1 MHTPSCLHPRQRTVL
16 IFMLGGLFQ
25 TASAAVVSVPAGGNL
40 AEAVAQAQAGDILKL
55 ASGVYKTK
63 LYIDKPLT
71 IEGPADRSAKIQGDR
86 SGRTIAVHAP
96 NVVLRNLTVTQSGL
110 SLPAMDA
117 GVYLEETAANALVE
131 NNNIL
136 ENSVGVYLHGPKN
149 AMVRGN
155 KIVGDTK
162 LRVAERGNGVTV
174 WNAPGSQVVGN
185 DISQGRDGI
194 FSNTSTNNTYKNN
207 RFSHLRYAVHYMYTN
222 DSEVSGNISVG
233 NNIGYALMFSDRLKI
248 YGNIAVG
255 SRDQGI
261 MLNYVNYSD
270 VADNVIYKADKCVF
284 VYNAN
289 YNDLHGNYFENCNI
303 GIHFTAAIEGT
314 KLTDNSF
321 INNESQVKYV
331 STRFLD
337 WGEGGRGNY
346 WSDNSSFDLDGDGFG
361 DNAYRPNGV
370 TDQIIWRAP
379 VARLLM
385 NSPAVSIV
393 KWAQS
398 QFPAILPGGVTDS
411 KPLMKPF
418 VNKSM
423 TKYQAMKDRLIK
435 EAQSQKSEWNS
446 AGNGAISGGGM

>member
-1 MHTPSCLHPRQRTVL
+1 
-16 IFMLGGLFQ
+16 MLGGLFQ

-63 LYIDKPLT
+63 LYIDKSLT

-222 DSEVSGNISVG
+222 DSEINDNVAYGNT
-233 NNIGYALMFSDRLKI
+233 IGYAIMFSERIKVKN
-248 YGNIAVG
+248 NI
-255 SRDQGI
+255 SWSNLEQGM
-261 MLNYVNYSD
+261 MLNYANHSEIVGNAIEKS
-270 VADNVIYKADKCVF
+270 DKCIF
-284 VYNAN
+284 MYNAN
-289 YNDLHGNYFENCNI
+289 NNLFTNNYFGQCGM
-303 GIHFTAAIEGT
+303 GIHFSAAAEGN
-314 KLTDNSF
+314 KIRENAF
-321 INNESQVKYV
+321 VNNEIQIKFVG
-331 STRFLD
+331 TRFSD
-337 WGEGGRGNY
+337 WADGGKGNY
-346 WSDNSSFDLDGDGFG
+346 WSDNSAFDLDGDGIA
-361 DNAYRPNGV
+361 DTAYKPNSI
-370 TDQIIWRAP
+370 TDQILWRAP
-379 VARLLM
+379 AARLLM

-393 KWAQS
+393 KWAQQ
-398 QFPAILPGGVTDS
+398 QFPAIMPGGVTDS
-411 KPLMKPF
+411 KPLMTMPDSETVQKLRQLQIKQPAPQ
-418 VNKSM
+418 
-423 TKYQAMKDRLIK
+423 QAT
-435 EAQSQKSEWNS
+435 QS
-446 AGNGAISGGGM
+446 